1 MALMPIRVLPEILV
15 REIAAG
21 EVITRP
27 ADAVKELLE
36 NALDA
41 GATRIDVDVR
51 AGGLDLIR
59 VTDDG
64 MGILADD
71 LPLAARRFATSK
83 LLPESGL
90 PAVSTL
96 GFRGEALWSIAFA
109 AQVSLTSRPA
119 NQLGGMRL
127 LAHHAQDARHGQD
140 ARYGQDGGEVS
151 LEPVACP
158 AGTSVEV
165 RALFADFPARKASL
179 ESPAMETRRVA
190 ALVSRYALH
199 HPHLS
204 WRLMA
209 DGEPRL
215 SHTPGGFRE
224 AIATV
229 YGALSANRMLEVA
242 LEHGGYGL
250 HGITSRPELARPRR
264 DRVFI
269 AVNGRPVEL
278 EDTVMNAIL
287 RAYTGLL
294 PKGHAPVSV
303 LNLRVP
309 PESVNQ
315 NTHPGKLRV
324 AFLHPE
330 RIESLL
336 LEGISSALREHPLVR
351 PAPEPRVVTGPVR
364 AYGTSFPALHLIGAY
379 RDAYLIAEG
388 DGDLWLIDQHAAHER
403 VIFEEL
409 EAAFDAHDALELP
422 EPELVTLSSA
432 EITHLEERRAELESW
447 GLSLEPFGAGLYR
460 VRSVPAVLVGLPVQ
474 NVVLDVISHAL
485 GAQDARNGVLAR
497 LACHPA
503 VKAGH
508 RLSQQDATDLLE
520 ALRQTRTPWACPH
533 GRPTALRLT
542 ERDLAHQFGRRS
554 PRDVPREGD
563 EPVKTRD

>member
-1 MALMPIRVLPEILV
+1 VPIRVLPEILV

-41 GATRIDVDVR
+41 GATRIDVEVR

-64 MGILADD
+64 TGIPASD

-83 LLPESGL
+83 LLLESGL

-119 NQLGGMRL
+119 AQLGGMRL
-127 LAHHAQDARHGQD
+127 LAHHHSQDARHH
-140 ARYGQDGGEVS
+140 QDGGEVT

-165 RALFADFPARKASL
+165 RALFAEFPARKASL

-199 HPHLS
+199 HPDVS

-209 DGEPRL
+209 DGESRL

-242 LEHGGYGL
+242 LEDGGYAL

-264 DRVFI
+264 DRVLI

-278 EDTVMNAIL
+278 EDAVMNAIL

-294 PKGHAPVSV
+294 PKGHAPISV

-315 NTHPGKLRV
+315 NIHPGKLRV
-324 AFLHPE
+324 AFLQPE

-336 LEGISSALREHPLVR
+336 LEGIGSALREHPLVR
-351 PAPEPRVVTGPVR
+351 AAPEPRVVTGPVR

-409 EAAFDAHDALELP
+409 EQAFDAHDALELP
-422 EPELVTLSSA
+422 EPELVTLSGA

-447 GLSLEPFGAGLYR
+447 GLMLEPFGAGLYR

-503 VKAGH
+503 LKAGH
-508 RLSQQDATDLLE
+508 RLSQQDATALLE
-520 ALRQTRTPWACPH
+520 ALRQTRIPWACPH

-554 PRDVPREGD
+554 PRDVPRDGD
-563 EPVKTRD
+563 EPVNTRD

>member
-1 MALMPIRVLPEILV
+1 VPIRVLPEILV

-41 GATRIDVDVR
+41 GATRIDVEVR

-64 MGILADD
+64 TGIPASD
-71 LPLAARRFATSK
+71 LPLAAQRFATSK
-83 LLPESGL
+83 LLLESGL

-119 NQLGGMRL
+119 AQLGGMRL
-127 LAHHAQDARHGQD
+127 LAHHHDQDARH
-140 ARYGQDGGEVS
+140 RQDGGEVA

-165 RALFADFPARKASL
+165 RALFAEFPARKASL

-199 HPHLS
+199 HPDVS

-209 DGEPRL
+209 DSELRL

-224 AIATV
+224 AIASV

-242 LEHGGYGL
+242 LEDGGYAL

-264 DRVFI
+264 DRVLI

-278 EDTVMNAIL
+278 EDAVMNAIL

-294 PKGHAPVSV
+294 PKGHVPVSV

-315 NTHPGKLRV
+315 NIHPGKLRV

-351 PAPEPRVVTGPVR
+351 AAPEPRVVTGPVR
-364 AYGTSFPALHLIGAY
+364 AYGTSFPALRLIGAY

-388 DGDLWLIDQHAAHER
+388 DSDLWLIDQHAAHER

-409 EAAFDAHDALELP
+409 EQAFDAHDALELP

-432 EITHLEERRAELESW
+432 EITHLEERRTELESW
-447 GLSLEPFGAGLYR
+447 GLMLEPFGAGLYR

-485 GAQDARNGVLAR
+485 GAQDARSGVLAR

-503 VKAGH
+503 IKAGH
-508 RLSQQDATDLLE
+508 RLSQQDATALLE
-520 ALRQTRTPWACPH
+520 ALRQTRIPWACPH